1 MGAAPSNLRPARFG
15 FGKPASGRS
24 RVTPTAFYILCE
36 RRFPLRHINV
46 RIGTATVVMLVVL
59 RLSLGCHFLYEGVW
73 KITNPDFS
81 AEPFLT
87 QAKGPAAPLF
97 YMMVPDLDGRQ
108 RLRIETDEEGEE
120 VIKGESFLT
129 AWENLKQACVE
140 QYQLGPEQTAE
151 ADKLHL
157 VYKKSL
163 EVYLAENREEIAG
176 YFTSLD
182 DLEKRKA
189 DGNHGAA
196 HQKKRL
202 WDRQQELRREVRGWL
217 SEIEGLGEEYQ
228 MALWNVLDED
238 QQAQGPIRA
247 AMAQTDVLP
256 VDLPLVSGKK
266 ELLDFAVTYGLTAI
280 GLCLV
285 LGFCT
290 RLAAIG
296 GGCFMF
302 SVILTQPS
310 WPTIYP
316 PAPSVVGH
324 ALLVNKDWIEMVA
337 LFFLATTAVGRW
349 GGLDFFLYHW
359 IVRPFV
365 LRKKPEDIAE
375 G

>member
-1 MGAAPSNLRPARFG
+1 
-15 FGKPASGRS
+15 
-24 RVTPTAFYILCE
+24 
-36 RRFPLRHINV
+36 
-46 RIGTATVVMLVVL
+46 MLVVL

-87 QAKGPAAPLF
+87 QAKGPVAPLF

-108 RLRIETDEEGEE
+108 RLRIETNEQSQQ

-129 AWENLKQACVE
+129 AWENLKQAYVE
-140 QYQLGPEQTAE
+140 QYQLGPEQAAE
-151 ADKLHL
+151 VDKLYL
-157 VYKKSL
+157 RYQEGL
-163 EVYLAENREEIAG
+163 AAYLAENQEEITA
-176 YFTSLD
+176 YFQSLD
-182 DLEKRKA
+182 DFEKRKA
-189 DGNHGAA
+189 AGNNGAP

-202 WDRQQELRREVRGWL
+202 WDKQQKLRREVKGWL

-228 MALWNVLDED
+228 MALWNLLDED

-247 AMAQTDVLP
+247 AMAETDVLP
-256 VDLPLVSGKK
+256 VDLPFVTGKK
-266 ELLDFAVTYGLTAI
+266 DLVDFAVTYGLTAI
-280 GLCLV
+280 GLCLL
-285 LGFCT
+285 LGFFT

-296 GGCFMF
+296 GGCFML

-316 PAPSVVGH
+316 PAPAVVGH
-324 ALLVNKDWIEMVA
+324 ALLINKDWIEMVA

-365 LRKKPEDIAE
+365 LRKNFEDIAE

>member
-1 MGAAPSNLRPARFG
+1 
-15 FGKPASGRS
+15 
-24 RVTPTAFYILCE
+24 
-36 RRFPLRHINV
+36 
-46 RIGTATVVMLVVL
+46 MLVVL

-73 KITNPDFS
+73 KIMNPDFS

-108 RLRIETDEEGEE
+108 RLRIETNNEGEE

-129 AWENLKQACVE
+129 AWENLKQAYVE
-140 QYQLGPEQTAE
+140 QYQLGPEQVAE
-151 ADKLHL
+151 ADKLYCAYE
-157 VYKKSL
+157 VSL
-163 EVYLAENREEIAG
+163 ENYLAENREEIAG

-182 DLEKRKA
+182 DLDKRKA
-189 DGNHGAA
+189 AGNRGAA

-202 WDRQQELRREVRGWL
+202 WNQQQKLRGEVRGWL

-228 MALWNVLDED
+228 MALWNLLDED
-238 QQAQGPIRA
+238 QQAQGPVRV
-247 AMAQTDVLP
+247 AMAETDALP
-256 VDLPLVSGKK
+256 VGLPFVTGRK
-266 ELLDFAVTYGLTAI
+266 ELVDFAVTYGLTAI
-280 GLCLV
+280 GLCLL
-285 LGFCT
+285 LGFFT

-296 GGCFMF
+296 GGCFML

-316 PAPSVVGH
+316 PAPAVVGH

-349 GGLDFFLYHW
+349 GGLDFFSYHW